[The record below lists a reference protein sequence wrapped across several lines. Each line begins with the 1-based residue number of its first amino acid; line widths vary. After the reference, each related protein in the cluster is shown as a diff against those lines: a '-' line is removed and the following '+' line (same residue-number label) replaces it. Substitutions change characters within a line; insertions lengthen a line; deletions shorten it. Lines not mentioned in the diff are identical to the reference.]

1 MAENRMNGNALKFPQ
16 ANALSPENSN
26 PLATSQA
33 QSTGL
38 TSPIDPQMMQVMI
51 EDMKAQT
58 QLKLAKAMALMSQ
71 GQLAKRLS
79 ALMNSGNNEL
89 LRSLTSRPGTSFED
103 DSFVEIIFEE

>member
-16 ANALSPENSN
+16 KHESSPENSN

-71 GQLAKRLS
+71 GQLAEKLS
-79 ALMNSGNNEL
+79 ALMNSGNNDLLKEL
-89 LRSLTSRPGTSFED
+89 TYRPGTWFED
-103 DSFVEIIFEE
+103 DSFVEVTYEE